1 MAVIPAKGGVPM
13 STLILMLKNVLIFVL
28 LAVPGYLLVKGKLLK
43 PAESGTLS
51 KLLTN
56 VGMPGLILS
65 STLKLQFTGEFS
77 RTLIAAGVIGI
88 ALNLAMFFL
97 SPLFVRS
104 EDNAKRR
111 GMMRFCMVFAN
122 NGFIGIPLTRAVFG
136 EASAVTAY
144 VIILNIITN
153 VIMFSLG
160 VYLISGDRSSIN
172 LRKAVLNPVLLAFI
186 AGVILNLSG
195 VPAFLPEVQTY
206 ATHFSGIVTPLSMLV
221 LGMKLADVPLPRLL
235 TSRRMYHVS
244 AVRLVIYPLLAAA
257 CTLLLSK
264 IPGLPVTADSVIAV
278 FIALAMPTAGLAS
291 AFADQHKGDTESAVI
306 FTLGTT
312 VLSVITIPLLYSLLR
327 LIV

>member
-1 MAVIPAKGGVPM
+1 M

-65 STLKLQFTGEFS
+65 STLKLEFTGEFS
-77 RTLIAAGVIGI
+77 RTLIASGVYGVII
-88 ALNLAMFFL
+88 TVAMFL
-97 SPLFVRS
+97 ASTLFVRG
-104 EDNAKRR
+104 ETDAKRR

-122 NGFIGIPLTRAVFG
+122 NGFIGIPLARAVFG
-136 EASAVTAY
+136 EASPVTAY

-160 VYLISGDRSSIN
+160 VYLIAGKKDAIN
-172 LRKAVLNPVLLAFI
+172 VKKAILNPVLLAFI
-186 AGVILNLSG
+186 AGVIINLSG
-195 VPAFLPEVQTY
+195 ICTYLPEIQTY

-235 TSRRMYHVS
+235 TSGNMYRVS
-244 AVRLVIYPLLAAA
+244 AVRLCVFPLIASAVA
-257 CTLLLSK
+257 LLLSK
-264 IPGLPVTADSVIAV
+264 IPALPMNADTVIAV
-278 FIALAMPTAGLAS
+278 FLALAMPTAGLAS
-291 AFADQHKGDTESAVI
+291 AFSDQHKGDTENAVI

-312 VLSVITIPLLYSLLR
+312 ILSVATIPALYALVN